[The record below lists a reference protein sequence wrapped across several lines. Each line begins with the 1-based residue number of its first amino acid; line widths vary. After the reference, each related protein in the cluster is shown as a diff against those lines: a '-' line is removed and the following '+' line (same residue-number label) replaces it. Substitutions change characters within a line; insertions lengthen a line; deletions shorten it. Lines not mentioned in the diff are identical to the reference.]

1 MLQRRFSASTVTH
14 AATSAPAFAAMCL
27 LPLALAACSGKP
39 QPDPRVQAPLVRVEN
54 VQDASAAR
62 RAFTGIVAARVQS
75 DLGFRV
81 SGKVLERLVDTGQSV
96 KRGQPLMRLDP
107 VDLKLAARARQEA
120 VAAAKARATQL
131 AADEERYRDLVAAGA
146 VSASAYDQIKASADS
161 ARAQLRAE
169 EAQADVARN
178 ASDYAVLLAD
188 ADGVVVETLAEPG
201 QVVNAGQVVARLAR
215 AGQREA
221 IIHLPETLRP
231 PVGSTARA
239 TLYGKDGMAV
249 TATLRQLSDAADRQ
263 TRTYEARYVLGG
275 ALTDAPLGATVTL
288 QVADPQEASQSGLQ
302 VPIGAL
308 HDPGKGPGVWVLTG
322 TPAHVTWRPVT
333 VRAISDDAAKVEGQI
348 QPGDRVVALGAHLL
362 NEGQQVRLASEVK
375 VAEAATDGKG
385 RNPVNGVRERDRK
398 SVV

>member
-1 MLQRRFSASTVTH
+1 MLQRRFFASTVTH
-14 AATSAPAFAAMCL
+14 AATRTTTIAAICL
-27 LPLALAACSGKP
+27 VPLALAACGGDP
-39 QPDPRVQAPLVRVEN
+39 QPDPRVLAPLVRVEN
-54 VQDASAAR
+54 VQDASAVR
-62 RAFTGIVAARVQS
+62 RAFTGVVAARVQS

-107 VDLKLAARARQEA
+107 IDLKLAARARQEA

-188 ADGVVVETLAEPG
+188 ADGVVVETVAEAG
-201 QVVNAGQVVARLAR
+201 QVVNAGQVVVRLAR

-231 PVGSTARA
+231 PAGSTARA
-239 TLYGKDGMAV
+239 TLYGKDGEAV

-288 QVADPQEASQSGLQ
+288 QVADPKEAASGLQ

-308 HDPGKGPGVWVLTG
+308 HDPGKGPGVWVVTG
-322 TPAHVTWRPVT
+322 NPAHATWRPVT
-333 VRAISDDAAKVEGQI
+333 VRAIGDDTARIEGQI
-348 QPGDRVVALGAHLL
+348 QPGDRVVALGVHLL
-362 NEGQQVRLASEVK
+362 TEGQQVRVASDVK
-375 VAEAATDGKG
+375 VAEAAPAAQTGKG
-385 RNPVNGVRERDRK
+385 AHAANGVRGQQ
-398 SVV
+398 